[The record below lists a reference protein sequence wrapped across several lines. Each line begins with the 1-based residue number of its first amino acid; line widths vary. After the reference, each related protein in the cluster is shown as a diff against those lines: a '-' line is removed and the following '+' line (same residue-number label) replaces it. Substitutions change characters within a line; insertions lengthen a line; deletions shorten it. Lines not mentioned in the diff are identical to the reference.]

1 MPDILGFALS
11 SLSAFALSYTCF
23 WFTHRHFEDSKQKAW
38 IVTLL
43 SSTVMATGS
52 LPFLWRYLRAHGD
65 VLLVPNFDW
74 LSQTLCAAFQ
84 GFLLSDLALGSQ
96 FYAQHLTP
104 ALGWG
109 HHLAYAVILPYITYR
124 GWARVFALCLAME
137 IPTCMLAASFLFPK
151 LRNDMLFALLFF
163 ATRVVFHISLFV
175 AYVKPRG
182 RTGGV
187 DGSYIPALLLATA
200 LLMHLSWFINSVFGI
215 LRHRTQARIVNPT
228 KYVTETVSET
238 SIESNVQ
245 PGKRQQI
252 QLSSIVGRSNLKTMP
267 SMYQALQSGDSRIQS
282 SEVFPLFSL
291 QYESL

>member
-11 SLSAFALSYTCF
+11 SVSAFALSHTCF
-23 WFTHRHFEDSKQKAW
+23 WFTHQHFEDSKQKAW

-52 LPFLWRYLRAHGD
+52 LPFLWYYLRSHAD
-65 VLLVPNFDW
+65 VLLVPNLDW

-96 FYAQHLTP
+96 HYAQHLTP

-124 GWARVFALCLAME
+124 GWAHVFALCLAME
-137 IPTCMLAASFLFPK
+137 IPTCVLAASFLFPK
-151 LRNDMLFALLFF
+151 MRNDMLFAMLFF

-182 RTGGV
+182 RTGAV
-187 DGSYIPALLLATA
+187 DGSYIPAVLLATA
-200 LLMHLSWFINSVFGI
+200 LLLHLSWFINSVCGI
-215 LRHRTQARIVNPT
+215 LRRRTQSRIVNPT
-228 KYVTETVSET
+228 PYVTQTIAKT
-238 SIESNVQ
+238 SIESNFQ
-245 PGKRQQI
+245 PGKQQQI
-252 QLSSIVGRSNLKTMP
+252 QLSSIVVRSNLETLP
-267 SMYQALQSGDSRIQS
+267 SMYHALQSCDSIQS
-282 SEVFPLFSL
+282 SKVFPLFFL
-291 QYESL
+291 QYESV